1 MQLPKRADIWL
12 PGYLR
17 ALVDARRESARR
29 RGPIDILLCIA
40 DHYEPLHGNV
50 SAAVATQRVRAWLT
64 EFPALASQFGDADGR
79 PPQHTFFYP
88 IEQYD
93 ARYLAPL
100 AELTAAGLAEVEV
113 HLHHDN
119 DQSSSLRRNLLD
131 YAATLSSRH
140 GLLARDPSGRI
151 VYGFI
156 HGNWSLDNS
165 LPDGR
170 LCGVNDEL
178 TVLHQTGCY
187 ADFTL
192 PSAPS
197 AAQTRIVNRLY
208 YAVDDR
214 QAPRSHDSGTRVTV
228 DRRPPPD
235 ALLMV
240 QGPLRVTWSRAKW
253 GVIPRLESASLH
265 AVNPPTPA
273 RMADWLSCGIAVAG
287 RPEWVFV
294 KVHTHGAVE
303 ENAEMLLGGAMRQFH
318 RQMGASFND
327 GERYRLHYVTAR
339 EMVNIIHAAEAGAAG
354 NPGAFRDFRYL
365 PPDVRRQPQA

>member
-17 ALVDARRESARR
+17 ALVDARRERARR
-29 RGPIDILLCIA
+29 RGPVDILFCVA

-50 SAAVATQRVRAWLT
+50 PAAVAAARVRAWVT
-64 EFPALASQFGDADGR
+64 GWRALAAEYRDADGR

-88 IEQYD
+88 IEQYEPE
-93 ARYLAPL
+93 YLAPL
-100 AELTAAGLAEVEV
+100 AELAAAGLAEVEV

-119 DQSSSLRRNLLD
+119 DRSSSLRRSLLD
-131 YAATLSSRH
+131 FAATLSSRH

-178 TVLHQTGCY
+178 TVLRETGCY

-192 PSAPS
+192 PAAPS

-208 YAVDDR
+208 YAVDNPA
-214 QAPRSHDSGTRVTV
+214 APRSHDTGIRVAVERT
-228 DRRPPPD
+228 PPPD
-235 ALLMV
+235 GLLMV
-240 QGPLRVTWSRAKW
+240 QGPLRVTRSRARW
-253 GVIPRLESASLH
+253 GVIPRLENGSLH

-273 RMADWLSCGIAVAG
+273 RMADWLSCGIVVAG

-303 ENAEMLLGGAMRQFH
+303 ANAAMLLGDPMRQFH
-318 RQMGASFND
+318 RRMAAAFND

-339 EMVNIIHAAEAGAAG
+339 EMVNVIHAAEGGASG
-354 NPGAFRDFRYL
+354 NPGVFRDFRYL
-365 PPDVRRQPQA
+365 PPAVRRQPQA